1 MIKTHAITFMIPN
14 LSKIGVQMSSLT
26 GVKTIAKDIIETLQ
40 TKQKQ
45 DFINLSAGNINVFVL
60 A

>member
-1 MIKTHAITFMIPN
+1 MIPN

-26 GVKTIAKDIIETLQ
+26 GAKTIAKDIIETLPN
-40 TKQKQ
+40 KQKQ
-45 DFINLSAGNINVFVL
+45 DFINLSAGKINVFVL